1 MPMTRLCFNLSLHPV
16 TRSWLLG
23 HFLVLLCRQTETEA
37 SLDSLPPPCLFEG
50 LEGLKLPHR
59 SSLEVQSV
67 GSQRVLAILAYLL
80 RRVPQCGDFF
90 ARKLLSSE
98 PWLKTFQVPQWVAGD
113 RSKKSRGDLS
123 LLQGLGMSDLPGHCA
138 VNLLMQLVNTR
149 LYLSSSRHAAWLLS
163 VLHALL
169 VPQPAHSSSDKMSKD
184 ESNEAAEL
192 PFPSVVANHASPI
205 SPAFVG
211 AQAPEAF
218 APPAA
223 SPSPVEGT
231 PGDSASP
238 VPSPPEETP
247 GSQRWTK
254 IIEDMHMALSQKSVL
269 ALCHFLC
276 HAGSGHGSSSEGDAF
291 QLAGDILVAL
301 AASRTH
307 LDTVRCELMQ
317 VLAALVTDIERA
329 LQECEAAAAEPSTIE
344 SRFLRVV
351 RTLTEV
357 FREASKSGPE
367 DRDRKPE
374 GLMEEARVEMLWD
387 ALDRTLER
395 LDDPEMAATPAQ
407 RLLSAAPEAE
417 SSQVDNS
424 QSPPKPLL
432 NRLLP
437 LIEAFFVLH
446 GHITDEADKAP
457 RQEEP
462 LQMTEGGSSSSQ
474 PGKAQ
479 SPAELLAKFCTCS
492 ESRRLQ
498 SQGREVVAMGKPSTD
513 LEARRRV
520 LDKVSVSV
528 W

>member
-23 HFLVLLCRQTETEA
+23 HFLVLLCRQTEMEA
-37 SLDSLPPPCLFEG
+37 PLEALPPPCLFEG
-50 LEGLKLPHR
+50 LEGPKLPHR

-90 ARKLLSSE
+90 ARKLQSE
-98 PWLKTFQVPQWVAGD
+98 PWLKTFQAPQWLAD
-113 RSKKSRGDLS
+113 RSKKSRGDLP
-123 LLQGLGMSDLPGHCA
+123 LLQGLSISELPGHCA

-169 VPQPAHSSSDKMSKD
+169 VPQPALKSSEISKD
-184 ESNEAAEL
+184 EGGE
-192 PFPSVVANHASPI
+192 PFPTP
-205 SPAFVG
+205 PAFAPAPG
-211 AQAPEAF
+211 FGPPPSAQSIHAPAESASEAQAPGAG
-218 APPAA
+218 PSQGQ
-223 SPSPVEGT
+223 SPG
-231 PGDSASP
+231 
-238 VPSPPEETP
+238 EETP

-301 AASRTH
+301 AASCTH

-317 VLAALVTDIERA
+317 VLATLVTDIERA

-357 FREASKSGPE
+357 FREASKTGPD
-367 DRDRKPE
+367 DRGGRKPE
-374 GLMEEARVEMLWD
+374 RFMEEARVEMLWD

-407 RLLSAAPEAE
+407 RLLSSGPEADA
-417 SSQVDNS
+417 SSPDNS

-446 GHITDEADKAP
+446 GHITEETDKAASP
-457 RQEEP
+457 APAKPEEP

-474 PGKAQ
+474 PGKVPLRAQ
-479 SPAELLAKFCTCS
+479 LPRVP
-492 ESRRLQ
+492 RRAIFRL
-498 SQGREVVAMGKPSTD
+498 
-513 LEARRRV
+513 
-520 LDKVSVSV
+520 
-528 W
+528 